1 MYRLWLLL
9 SPHVPTVRNALTVVR
24 LSTLVNSCLRLR
36 LGLKLWMQLMLF
48 DESCRSLTILR
59 SAKAP
64 ARVIVSLLLIV
75 VMLGLVLVLLL
86 VHHYS
91 LLGWGT
97 Y

>member
-1 MYRLWLLL
+1 
-9 SPHVPTVRNALTVVR
+9 
-24 LSTLVNSCLRLR
+24 
-36 LGLKLWMQLMLF
+36 MQLMLF